1 LICFSALPISLSR
14 ATSQLLQAVD
24 KSHIDLYWNIIFTV
38 IFAASLLLA
47 VQEGIF
53 WVAAA
58 VLISQAVALPIF
70 TIWVSRSVFA
80 KKSDL

>member
-1 LICFSALPISLSR
+1 MAFAR
-14 ATSQLLQAVD
+14 AASQLLQAVD

-47 VQEGIF
+47 MRGGIY
-53 WVAAA
+53 WVAVA
-58 VLISQAVALPIF
+58 VLIAQAVALPIF

-80 KKSDL
+80 KKSDF